1 MFATTWTPGV
11 GTQTTTVI
19 GTPTENMDVAAATTN
34 AATAATDAVC
44 LQSRFVWTWQS
55 TVIPQ
60 AQPQRALYL
69 AAPSPTAAAPS
80 PTAAAPSPTAAAP
93 SPTAAGD
100 AADDAASDVHV
111 DASDVDAGEAEDAQ
125 DSEDAPLPAR
135 SPAGAAAGER
145 ENERDVPER
154 DVPERDVPETKS
166 VSVQTKWRGETYA
179 RKSYLP
185 PESAYEYKISGTERR
200 YGNLATSNTLAYRIG
215 RAPRKKTRRRPGGA
229 THARANQ
236 RANLR
241 HPSLSIPRPL

>member
-69 AAPSPTAAAPS
+69 
-80 PTAAAPSPTAAAP
+80 AAPSPTAAAP